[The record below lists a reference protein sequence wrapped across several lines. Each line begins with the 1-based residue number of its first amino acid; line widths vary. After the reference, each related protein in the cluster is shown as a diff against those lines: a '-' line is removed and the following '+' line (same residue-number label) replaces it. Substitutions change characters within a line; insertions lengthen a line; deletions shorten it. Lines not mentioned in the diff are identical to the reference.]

1 MDQNTEHPYGLR
13 PTRRHGAILA
23 LYLALV
29 SIALVPFSALAR
41 VTGGTNTPFLVALLL
56 PWLLG
61 VLIVMFDRPGP
72 VRNWA
77 GPLLLSLFYP
87 TLALSYDWA
96 IVVQWARFGNPPDL
110 RITLV
115 GNVLLL
121 GGFSW
126 YVASML
132 PRRCPACGQ
141 RSLIPLLRLGSQER
155 RTSKTR
161 WCASCGGKYWKDR
174 EGAWQKERRKT
185 WLDTAR
191 ERPGVDATTGGAVRQ
206 GEMDHPANSA

>member
-1 MDQNTEHPYGLR
+1 MDQNTEHPYGLL

-23 LYLALV
+23 LFLALL
-29 SIALVPFSALAR
+29 SAALIPFSALVR
-41 VTGGTNTPFLVALLL
+41 VSGGANTPFLVALLV

-61 VLIVMFDRPGP
+61 TLIVMFDRPGP

-77 GPLLLSLFYP
+77 GPLLISLFYP

-96 IVVQWARFGNPPDL
+96 IVAQWVRSGSPPDL
-110 RITLV
+110 RVALV
-115 GNVLLL
+115 GNVALL
-121 GGFSW
+121 GGFSL
-126 YVASML
+126 YAASML

-141 RSLIPLLRLGSQER
+141 RGLIPLLRLWRQER

-161 WCASCGGKYWKDR
+161 WCASCKGMYWRDRGGVWR
-174 EGAWQKERRKT
+174 EERRKT

-191 ERPGVDATTGGAVRQ
+191 ERPGVEGTTSGAVL
-206 GEMDHPANSA
+206 PPT

>member
-1 MDQNTEHPYGLR
+1 MDQNTESPSGLL

-23 LYLALV
+23 LYLALLSAV
-29 SIALVPFSALAR
+29 LIPFSALVR
-41 VTGGTNTPFLVALLL
+41 VIGEANTTFLVALLS

-61 VLIVMFDRPGP
+61 TLIVVFDRPGP

-87 TLALSYDWA
+87 TLALSYDWV
-96 IVVQWARFGNPPDL
+96 IVAQWVRSGSPPDL
-110 RITLV
+110 RVPLV

-121 GGFSW
+121 GGFSM
-126 YVASML
+126 YAASML
-132 PRRCPACGQ
+132 PRRCPACNH
-141 RSLIPLLRLGSQER
+141 RSLIPLLRLWRKER
-155 RTSKTR
+155 RTAKTR

-174 EGAWQKERRKT
+174 KGVWQEERRRT

-191 ERPGVDATTGGAVRQ
+191 ECPRVEAITTGAIRR
-206 GEMDHPANSA
+206 GERDHSAGCA